1 MIQKVKNWNK
11 ISSWQGAIDRG
22 WERAWPQSSELHKP
36 RSAVLPKGT
45 CADHST
51 GVWEPCES
59 SEQLCSGALEHRR
72 VWVPCATP
80 VFSPH
85 CSQHGLP
92 PAHSDLLFK
101 KKKRLQ
107 WLLRPTLKCW
117 SDSLAWHSGCWEIL
131 GLMSCL
137 ATFNALGLPI
147 CDTYSHLWAFVQAFY
162 LEGCSSPTFCSFGY
176 LSLML
181 QVLY

>member
-1 MIQKVKNWNK
+1 MIGDGRELGPRAQNSINHGVQCFPRGHALTTA
-11 ISSWQGAIDRG
+11 QGSGSRV
-22 WERAWPQSSELHKP
+22 RALNSC
-36 RSAVLPKGT
+36 AVGPW
-45 CADHST
+45 ST
-51 GVWEPCES
+51 DG
-59 SEQLCSGALEHRR
+59 SGFPA
-72 VWVPCATP
+72 PP
-80 VFSPH
+80 PFSP
-85 CSQHGLP
+85 LT
-92 PAHSDLLFK
+92 AHSMGFLQLILISCLK

-131 GLMSCL
+131 GLMSSL

-147 CDTYSHLWAFVQAFY
+147 GDTYSHLWAFVQAFY